1 VSLRRYCAPL
11 PPVLKHRTSQPTPM
25 TALLSAS
32 AALAIAAAFAD
43 SPHGV
48 SSSWSVTQV
57 GEPLPTLI
65 SPDYLEPENEASTL
79 RRNYLSEKLRAG
91 GDNTTGSARQT
102 TWSVGTNAKRTL
114 SSPAAQESP
123 AQPLKRR
130 LAAKRTNVD
139 DKSALID
146 LCEANRGEWCA
157 SWSADGYGSDPCRDK
172 WAGVHCDAGQF
183 RVAGL

>member
-1 VSLRRYCAPL
+1 MSLRRYCAPL
-11 PPVLKHRTSQPTPM
+11 PPVLKHRTSQSTPM

-57 GEPLPTLI
+57 GEPLPTLM

-79 RRNYLSEKLRAG
+79 RRNYLSA
-91 GDNTTGSARQT
+91 